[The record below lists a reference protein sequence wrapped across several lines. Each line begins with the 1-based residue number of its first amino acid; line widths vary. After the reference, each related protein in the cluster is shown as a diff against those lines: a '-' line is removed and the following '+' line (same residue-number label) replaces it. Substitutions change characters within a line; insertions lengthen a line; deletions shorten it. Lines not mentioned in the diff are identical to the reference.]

1 MTNIVTRLVG
11 EGADHLQKMRA
22 SVDAKVKGKL

>member
-11 EGADHLQKMRA
+11 EDADHLQKMRA
-22 SVDAKVKGKL
+22 SIDAKAKEKL